1 MEGEVVKWNSKGSQ
15 YLFIKTRGS
24 LGWTLGIGPW
34 ATKGIAY
41 PRAVTRELRPS
52 KPIWFYVPTLMGRNR
67 ESSGAIRPVSS
78 RS

>member
-41 PRAVTRELRPS
+41 PRAVT
-52 KPIWFYVPTLMGRNR
+52 
-67 ESSGAIRPVSS
+67 
-78 RS
+78 